1 MLRQKQMRSKKPAKG
16 IIIAGILGV
25 LTMAA
30 VLTAAIGAKREQR
43 FHAEFLNLFDTVT
56 QIVGYADN
64 KEEFTQI
71 ATDIHDELESY
82 HQLYDIYNDYDG
94 IANIKTIND
103 NAGKSPVKVD
113 RKIID
118 LLTLSQEVYEKT
130 DGRVNIAMGSVLT
143 IWHDYRTEGLE
154 NPETAALPPVD
165 ELKTASLHTDL
176 SKLHIDE
183 ASSTAYIEDPDMQL
197 DVGAIAKG
205 YATEQA
211 ARYLEAK
218 GIDHVLLSVGGN
230 IRAIGRRADGKPWKL
245 DIQNPDTDS
254 DRKAIDTLDLDGL
267 SLVSSGDYERYYVV
281 DGVRY
286 HHIIDPDTLMP
297 AAYFR
302 SVSVVCRDSGWA
314 DALSTAIFN
323 MPFEKGQ
330 AFAEGMEG
338 VEVMWIMPDESIR
351 TSSGY
356 EAYRNHDS

>member
-1 MLRQKQMRSKKPAKG
+1 MLNKKALTF
-16 IIIAGILGV
+16 IIIAGTLAA

-30 VLTAAIGAKREQR
+30 VNTAAIGAKKEQR

-56 QIVGYADN
+56 EIVGYSKN

-71 ATDIHDELESY
+71 ATDVHDELEIY

-113 RKIID
+113 QKIID
-118 LLTLSQEVYEKT
+118 MLKLAGVAYEKT
-130 DGRVNIAMGSVLT
+130 DGKINVAMGSVLT
-143 IWHDYRTEGLE
+143 IWHDYRTKGIE
-154 NPETAALPPVD
+154 NPETAEVPPMD
-165 ELKTASLHTDL
+165 KLKEAALHTDF
-176 SKLHIDE
+176 SKVLIDE
-183 ASSTAYIEDPDMQL
+183 EASTVYLEDPDMRL

-205 YATEQA
+205 YATEQV
-211 ARYLEAK
+211 ARSLEAK

-230 IRAIGRRADGKPWKL
+230 IRAIGIRADGKPWKL
-245 DIQNPDTDS
+245 DIQNPDLDS
-254 DRKAIDTLDLDGL
+254 EKKAIDTLNLDGF
-267 SLVSSGDYERYYVV
+267 SLVSSGDYERYYIV

-302 SVSVVCRDSGWA
+302 AVSIVCRDSGWA
-314 DALSTAIFN
+314 DALSTAVFN
-323 MPFEKGQ
+323 LPYEKGL
-330 AFAEGMEG
+330 ALVESMDDAEA
-338 VEVMWIMPDESIR
+338 MWVLPDSSIK

-356 EAYRNHDS
+356 EAYRNLDR

>member
-1 MLRQKQMRSKKPAKG
+1 MLNKKALTF
-16 IIIAGILGV
+16 IIIAGTLAA

-30 VLTAAIGAKREQR
+30 VNTAAIGAKKEQR

-56 QIVGYADN
+56 EIVGYSKN

-71 ATDIHDELESY
+71 ATDVHDELEIY

-113 RKIID
+113 QKIID
-118 LLTLSQEVYEKT
+118 MLKLAGVAYEKT
-130 DGRVNIAMGSVLT
+130 EGKINVAMGSVLT
-143 IWHDYRTEGLE
+143 IWHDYRTKGIE
-154 NPETAALPPVD
+154 NPETAEVPPMD
-165 ELKTASLHTDL
+165 KLKEAALHTDF
-176 SKLHIDE
+176 SKVLIDE
-183 ASSTAYIEDPDMQL
+183 EASTVYLEDPDMRL

-205 YATEQA
+205 YATEQV
-211 ARYLEAK
+211 ARSLEAK

-230 IRAIGRRADGKPWKL
+230 IRAIGIRADGKPWKL
-245 DIQNPDTDS
+245 DIQNPDLDS
-254 DRKAIDTLDLDGL
+254 EKKAIDTLNLDGF
-267 SLVSSGDYERYYVV
+267 SLVSSGDYERYYIV

-302 SVSVVCRDSGWA
+302 AVSIVCRDSGWA
-314 DALSTAIFN
+314 DALSTAVFN
-323 MPFEKGQ
+323 LPYEKGL
-330 AFAEGMEG
+330 ALVESMDDAEA
-338 VEVMWIMPDESIR
+338 MWVLPDSSIK

-356 EAYRNHDS
+356 EAYRNLDR

>member
-1 MLRQKQMRSKKPAKG
+1 MLNKKALTF
-16 IIIAGILGV
+16 IIIAGTLAA

-30 VLTAAIGAKREQR
+30 VNTAAIGAKKEQR

-56 QIVGYADN
+56 EIVGYSKN

-71 ATDIHDELESY
+71 ATDVHDELEIY

-113 RKIID
+113 QKIID
-118 LLTLSQEVYEKT
+118 MLELAGVAYEKT
-130 DGRVNIAMGSVLT
+130 DGKINVAMGSVLT
-143 IWHDYRTEGLE
+143 IWHDYRTKGIE
-154 NPETAALPPVD
+154 NPETAQVPPMD
-165 ELKTASLHTDL
+165 KLKEAALHTDF
-176 SKLHIDE
+176 SKVLIDE
-183 ASSTAYIEDPDMQL
+183 EASTVYLEDPDMRL

-205 YATEQA
+205 YATEQV
-211 ARYLEAK
+211 ARSLEAK

-230 IRAIGRRADGKPWKL
+230 IRAIGIRADGKPWKL
-245 DIQNPDTDS
+245 DIQNPDLDS
-254 DRKAIDTLDLDGL
+254 EKKAIDTLNLDGF
-267 SLVSSGDYERYYVV
+267 SLVSSGDYERYYIV

-302 SVSVVCRDSGWA
+302 AVSIVCRDSGWA
-314 DALSTAIFN
+314 DALSTAVFN
-323 MPFEKGQ
+323 LPYEKGL
-330 AFAEGMEG
+330 ALVESLDDAEAIW
-338 VEVMWIMPDESIR
+338 VLPDSSIK

-356 EAYRNHDS
+356 EAYRNLDR

>member
-1 MLRQKQMRSKKPAKG
+1 MLNKKALTF
-16 IIIAGILGV
+16 IIIAGTLAA

-30 VLTAAIGAKREQR
+30 VNTAAIVAKKEQR

-56 QIVGYADN
+56 EIVGYSKN

-71 ATDIHDELESY
+71 ATDVHDELEIY

-113 RKIID
+113 QKIID
-118 LLTLSQEVYEKT
+118 MLELAGVAYEKT
-130 DGRVNIAMGSVLT
+130 DGKINVAMGSVLT
-143 IWHDYRTEGLE
+143 IWHDYRTKGIE
-154 NPETAALPPVD
+154 NPETAEVPPMD
-165 ELKTASLHTDL
+165 KLKEAALHTDF
-176 SKLHIDE
+176 SKVLIDE
-183 ASSTAYIEDPDMQL
+183 EASTVYLEDPDMRL

-205 YATEQA
+205 YATEQV
-211 ARYLEAK
+211 ARSLEAK

-230 IRAIGRRADGKPWKL
+230 IRAIGIRADGKPWKL
-245 DIQNPDTDS
+245 DIQNPDLDS
-254 DRKAIDTLDLDGL
+254 EKKAIDTLNLDGF
-267 SLVSSGDYERYYVV
+267 SLVSSGDYERYYIV

-302 SVSVVCRDSGWA
+302 AVSIVCRDSGWA
-314 DALSTAIFN
+314 DALSTAVFN
-323 MPFEKGQ
+323 LPYEKGL
-330 AFAEGMEG
+330 ALVESLDDAEAIW
-338 VEVMWIMPDESIR
+338 VLPDSSIK

-356 EAYRNHDS
+356 EAYRNLDR

>member
-1 MLRQKQMRSKKPAKG
+1 MLNKKALTF
-16 IIIAGILGV
+16 IIIAGTLAA

-30 VLTAAIGAKREQR
+30 VNTAAIGAKKEQR

-56 QIVGYADN
+56 EIVGYSKN

-71 ATDIHDELESY
+71 ATDVHDELEIY

-113 RKIID
+113 QKIID
-118 LLTLSQEVYEKT
+118 MLELAGVAYEKT
-130 DGRVNIAMGSVLT
+130 DGKINVAMGSVLT
-143 IWHDYRTEGLE
+143 IWHDYRTKGIE
-154 NPETAALPPVD
+154 NPETAEVPPMD
-165 ELKTASLHTDL
+165 KLKEAALHTDF
-176 SKLHIDE
+176 SKVLIDE
-183 ASSTAYIEDPDMQL
+183 EASTVYLEDPDMRL

-205 YATEQA
+205 YATEQV
-211 ARYLEAK
+211 ARSLEAK

-230 IRAIGRRADGKPWKL
+230 IRAIGIRADGKPWKL
-245 DIQNPDTDS
+245 DIQNPDLDS
-254 DRKAIDTLDLDGL
+254 EKKAIDTLNLDGF
-267 SLVSSGDYERYYVV
+267 SLVSSGDYERYYIV

-302 SVSVVCRDSGWA
+302 AVSIVCRDSGWA
-314 DALSTAIFN
+314 DALSTAVFN
-323 MPFEKGQ
+323 LPYEKGL
-330 AFAEGMEG
+330 ALVESLDDAEAIW
-338 VEVMWIMPDESIR
+338 VLPDSSIK

-356 EAYRNHDS
+356 EAYRNLDR